1 MISIK
6 AAKWCRAA
14 AIAGMLGYAAT
25 AVAGGSGSGFIVGIN
40 SEAGSGKFQTNG
52 GHPNA
57 PACATTG
64 RWAVD
69 VTTPAGQAMWSTILT
84 AYSQNR
90 PVTVG
95 GFGQC
100 NVWPDSETVQWVQ
113 LP

>member
-1 MISIK
+1 MIGVK
-6 AAKWCRAA
+6 AVKWCWAA
-14 AIAGMLGYAAT
+14 AVSGILGCAAP
-25 AVAGGSGSGFIVGIN
+25 ALAAGSGSGFIVGVN
-40 SEAGSGKFQTNG
+40 SELGNGKFQTNG

-69 VTTPAGQAMWSTILT
+69 VTTPAGQAMWSTVLT

-95 GFGQC
+95 GTGQC
-100 NVWPDSETVQWVQ
+100 NVWGDSETVQWVQ

>member
-1 MISIK
+1 MMGIW
-6 AAKWCRAA
+6 AARLGWVMVFAGALGFGTAA
-14 AIAGMLGYAAT
+14 MAA
-25 AVAGGSGSGFIVGIN
+25 GSGSGNITGIN
-40 SEAGSGKFQTNG
+40 SEAGTGKFQTNG

-69 VTTPAGQAMWSTILT
+69 VTTPAGQAMWSTVLT

-90 PVTVG
+90 AVTVG
-95 GFGQC
+95 GTGQC
-100 NVWPDSETVQWVQ
+100 NVWGDSETVQWVQ